1 LKNGFLNNRMVRFKL
16 KKFRI
21 LVIRSGNVS
30 RRLAQ
35 NTQNIRRNIFHF
47 SLFTFHLLFLFVS
60 CKSSKKIVESPSA
73 LTKIKGEEVIQ
84 VFDSVLVHQFQ
95 FNNLT
100 AKASV
105 DYTDRTGDTKSFD
118 INLRMKKDSAVW
130 ISITPLLGIEAARL
144 MVTTDS
150 VFMLDRVHKT
160 VLKRDINY
168 FGEMLRTNV
177 NFDMLQS
184 VIVGNYFQYL
194 EKEKLKSIYEEEPY
208 IILSSLNKRQVRRA
222 SEEKDPTK
230 PVIQDFWIDG
240 NYRIAKSKITDDKLD
255 RFVEA
260 TYKEF
265 TDVSGSLFPSNLVL
279 TISGTTPTIMKIN
292 YSKVSQVDSLSLPFS
307 VPEKYDLK

>member
-1 LKNGFLNNRMVRFKL
+1 M
-16 KKFRI
+16 I
-21 LVIRSGNVS
+21 
-30 RRLAQ
+30 
-35 NTQNIRRNIFHF
+35 
-47 SLFTFHLLFLFVS
+47 S

-73 LTKIKGEEVIQ
+73 LTKIKGTEVIQ
-84 VFDSVLVHQFQ
+84 VFDSVLVHQFN

-194 EKEKLKSIYEEEPY
+194 EKEKLKSIYEEEPF

-265 TDVSGSLFPSNLVL
+265 TDVNGSLFPSNLVL

-307 VPEKYDLK
+307 IPEKYEVK

>member
-1 LKNGFLNNRMVRFKL
+1 MNRQKNFFVFRFL
-16 KKFRI
+16 
-21 LVIRSGNVS
+21 S
-30 RRLAQ
+30 RRFAQ
-35 NTQNIRRNIFHF
+35 NTQNIRRVFFLF
-47 SLFTFHLLFLFVS
+47 SFFFFLFLIVLTG
-60 CKSSKKIVESPSA
+60 CKSQKKVVESPSA
-73 LTKIKGEEVIQ
+73 STKLKGEEVIQ
-84 VFDSVLVHQFQ
+84 AFDSVLAHQFQ
-95 FNNLT
+95 YKYLT

-105 DYTDRTGDTKSFD
+105 DYTDRTGDTKNFD
-118 INLRMKKDSAVW
+118 INLRMKRDSAVW

-160 VLKRDINY
+160 VLRRDINY

-184 VIVGNYFQYL
+184 VIIGNYFQYL

-208 IILSSLNKRQVRRA
+208 IILSSLNKRQVKRA
-222 SEEKDPTK
+222 LEEKDPTK

-265 TDVSGSLFPSNLVL
+265 IDVSGSLFPSNLVL
-279 TISGTTPTIMKIN
+279 TISGITPTIMKIN
-292 YSKVSQVDSLSLPFS
+292 YSKVTQVDSLQLPFT
-307 VPEKYDLK
+307 VPEKYEAR

>member
-1 LKNGFLNNRMVRFKL
+1 MRSRLE
-16 KKFRI
+16 KFR
-21 LVIRSGNVS
+21 NVDFGF
-30 RRLAQ
+30 RIG
-35 NTQNIRRNIFHF
+35 IRRMADGFRKTIFHF
-47 SLFTFHLLFLFVS
+47 FAVTMFLSSVG

-73 LTKIKGEEVIQ
+73 STKLKGEEVIQ
-84 VFDSVLVHQFQ
+84 TFDSVLAHQFQ
-95 FNNLT
+95 FANLT
-100 AKASV
+100 AKAGV

-118 INLRMKKDSAVW
+118 INLRMKRDSAVW

-168 FGEMLRTNV
+168 FSEMLRTNV

-194 EKEKLKSIYEEEPY
+194 KNEKLKSIYEDEPFV
-208 IILSSLNKRQVRRA
+208 ILSSLNKRQARRA
-222 SEEKDPTK
+222 MEEKDPTK
-230 PVIQDFWIDG
+230 PVVQDFWING

-265 TDVSGSLFPSNLVL
+265 TEINGSLFPNNLVL

-292 YSKVSQVDSLSLPFS
+292 YSKVQVVDSLLLPFS
-307 VPEKYDLK
+307 IPEKYEVK

>member
-1 LKNGFLNNRMVRFKL
+1 MVRFKL

-208 IILSSLNKRQVRRA
+208 IILSSLN
-222 SEEKDPTK
+222 
-230 PVIQDFWIDG
+230 
-240 NYRIAKSKITDDKLD
+240 RI
-255 RFVEA
+255 
-260 TYKEF
+260 
-265 TDVSGSLFPSNLVL
+265 SGSMAI
-279 TISGTTPTIMKIN
+279 T
-292 YSKVSQVDSLSLPFS
+292 
-307 VPEKYDLK
+307 E